1 MARAAAG
8 AINGT
13 TAVTTSATP
22 PGAINYNAATME
34 KLIAELRRLYLPDSQ
49 HPATSALEDHL
60 RAETTLAIDL
70 ATATGATRTLLLDF
84 PREADDRH
92 WQRLCDVA
100 NALQQELKL
109 PAPAVSV
116 NGGERYSLWLSFA
129 TPVPL
134 ARLRQFHAMLHQA
147 YFAELDVK
155 PGDTVVEVPPCLHRA
170 TGLWAAFINP
180 AMGASLAEDLGL
192 DMPPPVS
199 AQAAFLHGLD
209 SITDEQFAQAFGLL
223 QGASTGAAPAVQS
236 PAPSSVQPPARAP
249 AMAAPDNGVLLQDAT
264 LEDIVAE
271 LHRRHIEPTLRH
283 LLVR

>member
-8 AINGT
+8 AI
-13 TAVTTSATP
+13 AIAIARSIDKRDAR
-22 PGAINYNAATME
+22 AINYNAATME

-60 RAETTLAIDL
+60 RADTTLAIDL
-70 ATATGATRTLLLDF
+70 ATRTGGTRTLVLDF

-92 WQRLCDVA
+92 WLRLCDVA
-100 NALQQELKL
+100 NALQQDLKL

-116 NGGERYSLWLSFA
+116 NGGARYSLWLSFA

-134 ARLRQFHAMLHQA
+134 ARMRQFHAMLHHA
-147 YFAELDVK
+147 YFADMDLK
-155 PGDTVVEVPPCLHRA
+155 PADTVAEVPPCLHRA

-192 DMPPPVS
+192 DMPPPIS
-199 AQAAFLHGLD
+199 AQASFLHGLD
-209 SITDEQFAQAFGLL
+209 SISDEQFIHAFELL
-223 QGASTGAAPAVQS
+223 QGQAATTAPTAATAAATTAAAPA
-236 PAPSSVQPPARAP
+236 
-249 AMAAPDNGVLLQDAT
+249 AAPHNGLLLQDAT
-264 LEDIVAE
+264 LEDIIAE